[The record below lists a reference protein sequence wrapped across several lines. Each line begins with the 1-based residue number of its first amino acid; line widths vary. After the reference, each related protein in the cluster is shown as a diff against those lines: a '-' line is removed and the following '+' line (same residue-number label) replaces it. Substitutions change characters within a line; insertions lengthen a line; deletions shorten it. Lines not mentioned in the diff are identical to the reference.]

1 MIRKDGMSTGNQS
14 LGQQSV
20 LDVESKSFIQL
31 SSLKISRSKIHK
43 LKIQYLFSK
52 LIAIVISKLSV

>member
-20 LDVESKSFIQL
+20 LDIESVLFLIQA
-31 SSLKISRSKIHK
+31 SSLKILGVK
-43 LKIQYLFSK
+43 FTNN
-52 LIAIVISKLSV
+52 